1 MVGISDGRVR
11 IVGFRG
17 IRLLSVARFPV
28 TSHNTHNSASG
39 EPAGMISE
47 EIDEVVREISE
58 TPAECQAYFVA
69 GPD

>member
-1 MVGISDGRVR
+1 
-11 IVGFRG
+11 
-17 IRLLSVARFPV
+17 LLSVARFPV